1 MFTLSYDSD
10 RKDML
15 INLIK
20 KIIFFLKDINILIIY
35 IQKF

>member
-10 RKDML
+10 RKYML